1 MKKDINTFD
10 DYFNDET
17 RVSQEEREK
26 INFEVELIGKRRMK
40 TDIITSTTAEYN
52 KDIFLHELEES
63 LKEMKENRKNRTAE
77 EGGYNKK
84 AYQFAI
90 ENTKYNS
97 DGKAVISKEDEWKD
111 ESEWDDIFER
121 IKKEG

>member
-26 INFEVELIGKRRMK
+26 INFEVELIGKRRME
-40 TDIITSTTAEYN
+40 TDIITSTTVEYN

-77 EGGYNKK
+77 KGGYN
-84 AYQFAI
+84 
-90 ENTKYNS
+90 
-97 DGKAVISKEDEWKD
+97 D
-111 ESEWDDIFER
+111 
-121 IKKEG
+121 